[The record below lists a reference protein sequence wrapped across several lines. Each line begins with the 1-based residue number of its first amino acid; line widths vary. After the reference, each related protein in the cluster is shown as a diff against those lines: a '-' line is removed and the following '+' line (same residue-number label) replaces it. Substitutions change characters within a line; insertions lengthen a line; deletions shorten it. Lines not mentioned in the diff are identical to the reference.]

1 MAAANNFFRFAVAIL
16 FFYIG
21 SRNFKRHPMEPGIK
35 AEVMGQKKNREVCSQ
50 RSVTIKFAAIGV
62 ENRQVCRRLNLG

>member
-1 MAAANNFFRFAVAIL
+1 
-16 FFYIG
+16 
-21 SRNFKRHPMEPGIK
+21 MEPGIK

-62 ENRQVCRRLNLG
+62 ENRQVCLRLNLG